1 MPSTLAAE
9 EQPQPVMMT
18 YLLSIFMSA
27 SSIEKVGVR
36 NGRELKTLATALDH
50 LARGEL
56 DHLADV
62 LMQRYKAV
70 EMSISDGTWTLAQ
83 RIELITDQ
91 GVGLVSNEEHAAAA
105 RAAMLGHKLDEVR
118 KKAKSK

>member
-1 MPSTLAAE
+1 MPSTHSAE

-18 YLLSIFMSA
+18 YLLSIYMNA
-27 SSIEKVGVR
+27 NTIDRVGVR

-56 DHLADV
+56 DQLADV

-70 EMSISDGTWTLAQ
+70 EMSIADGTWTLAQ

-91 GVGLVSNEEHAAAA
+91 GVGLVSNEEHVAAA
-105 RAAMLGHKLDEVR
+105 RAAMLIHKLDEVK